1 MKELEANLQHL
12 FGSKV
17 GITEKNGKG
26 AITVHFESKD
36 HYLRVVTLLE
46 RFIRQANLD
55 KAGLK

>member
-1 MKELEANLQHL
+1 
-12 FGSKV
+12 
-17 GITEKNGKG
+17 
-26 AITVHFESKD
+26 VHFESKD